1 MKITV
6 TAEKRDMKGTGASR
20 RLRKN
25 GKIPGILYG
34 NHKEAQSIVLDS
46 KTLHLQFNKEAFHA
60 SILEL

>member
-6 TAEKRDMKGTGASR
+6 TAEKRDTKGTGASR

-34 NHKEAQSIVLDS
+34 NHKEAQ
-46 KTLHLQFNKEAFHA
+46 
-60 SILEL
+60 